1 MLEPIHF
8 LPALATLLSLIIFI
22 TLIIIKIPTLQILL
36 IYFIP
41 LSLLSLIGCLT
52 KKDIRIFPFLLM
64 VIPIQVIGYGLGFLK
79 ALTLRVL
86 FKKTEFTGFTK
97 NYYK

>member
-1 MLEPIHF
+1 MLGLF
-8 LPALATLLSLIIFI
+8 LLSLIIFI
-22 TLIIIKIPTLQILL
+22 TLIVIKVPSLQILL

-52 KKDIRIFPFLLM
+52 KKDIRIFPFLLL
-64 VIPIQVIGYGLGFLK
+64 VIPIQVVGYGLGFLK
-79 ALTLRVL
+79 AFIFRVL
-86 FKKTEFTGFTK
+86 LKKPEFTGFIK